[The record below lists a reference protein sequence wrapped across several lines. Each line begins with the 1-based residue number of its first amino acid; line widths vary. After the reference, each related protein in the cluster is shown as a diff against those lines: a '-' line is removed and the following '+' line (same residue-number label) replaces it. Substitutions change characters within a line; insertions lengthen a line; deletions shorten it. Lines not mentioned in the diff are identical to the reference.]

1 MLVLV
6 LSVVTVD
13 GASPPHPLSA
23 TFPASGGSIGRDES
37 NTLVLP
43 DSFNRVSRVHAAV
56 SFPAGYATI
65 SNASVTLPLRVGDS
79 DLAYR
84 ESVLVTADGNIEIG
98 PYVICAEFVE
108 RSAKVMTSG
117 PTTEVHFDRR
127 SERRTAVAA
136 VRLSAAIGLTDSA
149 AVAHAPPVRD
159 FLSANAVLAPA
170 GDLAAVTPVPT
181 VPLTSTKDTP
191 VDPLTAAFLEGA
203 RLPPNACGAGLTAET
218 AEVIGTCLRAA
229 TAGAIDLLAARAI
242 TKFQVQA
249 DVTTFA
255 EQANNPFKFMH
266 DADAVILLALGKKVP
281 GFMRPDTAM
290 RATFAD
296 LRAHE
301 AGVIAGTR
309 AAVVAALERFSPDT
323 LTTELASDS
332 VAHRLLPSKKRAQLW
347 DAYDAHY
354 QGIVKHAEQDFYG
367 VFGAAFLDAYREET
381 QREAKLVAMRKA
393 SAEKSG

>member
-6 LSVVTVD
+6 LSVDTVD
-13 GASPPHPLSA
+13 GIPPSRPLSA
-23 TFPASGGSIGRDES
+23 TIPASGGRIGRDDT

-43 DSFNRVSRVHAAV
+43 DSFSRVSRVHAAI

-65 SNASVTLPLRVGDS
+65 SNASVTLPLRVGDV

-84 ESVLVTADGNIEIG
+84 ESVLVSADDNIEIG
-98 PYVICAEFVE
+98 PYVIRAEFVE
-108 RSAKVMTSG
+108 QSAKVTTPG
-117 PTTEVHFDRR
+117 PITEMQF
-127 SERRTAVAA
+127 ERRTERRSAVAA
-136 VRLSAAIGLTDSA
+136 VRLSAAIRQVDS
-149 AVAHAPPVRD
+149 VAPTGASLVHDLPT
-159 FLSANAVLAPA
+159 ANVLAAA
-170 GDLAAVTPVPT
+170 GESASTATMSATPVSASE
-181 VPLTSTKDTP
+181 VDL
-191 VDPLTAAFLEGA
+191 VDPLTVAFLEGA

-218 AEVIGTCLRAA
+218 AEIIGTCLRAA

-255 EQANNPFKFMH
+255 EQANNPFKFMP

-281 GFMRPDTAM
+281 GFMRPDAAM

-301 AGVIAGTR
+301 AGVISGTR

-323 LTTELASDS
+323 LTSELSADS
-332 VAHRLLPSKKRAQLW
+332 VTDRMFPSKKRAQLW
-347 DAYDAHY
+347 DSYDAHY
-354 QGIVKHAEQDFYG
+354 QSIAKHAEQDFYG

-381 QREAKLVAMRKA
+381 QREANLVAMRKA
-393 SAEKSG
+393 NAEKSG